1 MHIKGRGKNALI
13 MSIIWIIVPIITA
26 VYISSGRVGNEMII
40 LMLMCAMF
48 HFLGVIVYTGSY
60 EAMAGFNTMSKEE
73 IKEYDLE
80 KVTSF
85 LGILF
90 VIGSYVFFIT
100 LIIYLEITDI
110 GSSIVYSIL
119 TILVIMLTGSIY
131 SGVGKRFKAQ
141 N

>member
-13 MSIIWIIVPIITA
+13 MSIVWIIVPIITA

-48 HFLGVIVYTGSY
+48 HFLGVILYTGSY
-60 EAMAGFNTMSKEE
+60 EGFAGFNTMSKEE

-85 LGILF
+85 LGISWVL
-90 VIGSYVFFIT
+90 GSYIFFFIL
-100 LIIYLEITDI
+100 LIGFTMF
-110 GSSIVYSIL
+110 SISTAIVLS
-119 TILVIMLTGSIY
+119 TILFTVIAILSSVY

>member
-13 MSIIWIIVPIITA
+13 MSIVWIIVPIITA

-73 IKEYDLE
+73 IKEYDME

-85 LGILF
+85 LGISWVL
-90 VIGSYVFFIT
+90 GSYIFFFIL
-100 LIIYLEITDI
+100 LIGFTMF
-110 GSSIVYSIL
+110 SISTAIVLS
-119 TILVIMLTGSIY
+119 TILFTVIAILSSVY